1 VKEGDEVISAAFVE
15 GLTAAASVG
24 MGCGTCCGSGMS
36 AALYGYLTTHM
47 KNIKQSFIGFFDFFS
62 GKLIAVV
69 SLCCTASIVGS
80 NIIDESGNVFGIK
93 AAVIVDIF
101 MLSMGIWMLIGW
113 IREYRGHKSCKSC
126 GGCKEHTKKTE
137 YRKSN
142 HAALI
147 GMGISYGLSPCAP
160 LILMTGYASLLPLGY
175 AALLGAV
182 FALASTV
189 SPMLFMLLIS
199 GVLAGKMYKEI
210 PQYLKWFRLACYV
223 LLIVLFSVSLI
234 KEAVML

>member
-1 VKEGDEVISAAFVE
+1 MVSTVFLES
-15 GLTAAASVG
+15 LTAAASVG
-24 MGCGTCCGSGMS
+24 MGCGTCCGSGIS

-47 KNIKQSFIGFFDFFS
+47 KNIKQSFIGFFDFFI
-62 GKLIAVV
+62 GKLIAVI
-69 SLCCTASIVGS
+69 SLCCIASAVGS
-80 NIIDESGNVFGIK
+80 NIIDEGGNVFGIK
-93 AAVIVDIF
+93 AAVIVDGF
-101 MLSMGIWMLIGW
+101 MLAMSIWMLIGW
-113 IREYRGHKSCKSC
+113 IRERTGHKSCKSC

-147 GMGISYGLSPCAP
+147 CMGISYGLTPCAP
-160 LILMTGYASLLPLGY
+160 LILMTGYAASLPFGY
-175 AALLGAV
+175 AAMLGTV
-182 FALASTV
+182 FALASTI

-210 PQYLKWFRLACYV
+210 PQYLKWFRLSCYV